1 MQLKLIY
8 ISFTGTHTLLWIT
21 IKNVCQFFVLCTFT
35 APIIL
40 RCHVFHNNGTHEYV
54 YTSITM
60 LKTSLSTPT
69 KPLINIYIVV
79 ILLVKTER
87 TLFILFYV
95 QLYDDQLLF
104 MSIKSRCKLEQCQL
118 DFYDMNPHYSLF
130 FVHEQA

>member
-1 MQLKLIY
+1 MKVELIY
-8 ISFTGTHTLLWIT
+8 ISFPGTHTLLWIT
-21 IKNVCQFFVLCTFT
+21 IKNVCNFLFCVLL
-35 APIIL
+35 L
-40 RCHVFHNNGTHEYV
+40 RLLFYNVFHNNGTHEYV
-54 YTSITM
+54 YTTIIM
-60 LKTSLSTPT
+60 LKPSLSTPT
-69 KPLINIYIVV
+69 KPLRNIYIVV

>member
-1 MQLKLIY
+1 MQLKLIS

-21 IKNVCQFFVLCTFT
+21 IKNVCNFLFCVLL
-35 APIIL
+35 L
-40 RCHVFHNNGTHEYV
+40 RLLFYNVFHNNGTHEYV

-60 LKTSLSTPT
+60 LETSLSTPT
-69 KPLINIYIVV
+69 KPLINIYIVA
-79 ILLVKTER
+79 ILLVKTEK

-130 FVHEQA
+130 FVHEQP